1 MMYCVVVDCRFLLD
15 LSADQE
21 RGFEEKVV
29 DEAKAAGFDPWTPSD
44 PDPNHAIF
52 TLQTPPT
59 PDLNLQ
65 EGQTAGTLSF

>member
-1 MMYCVVVDCRFLLD
+1 MVDCRFLLD

-29 DEAKAAGFDPWTPSD
+29 GSAKAAGFDPWIPSD
-44 PDPNHAIF
+44 PDPTHAIF

-59 PDLNLQ
+59 PDLHLQ
-65 EGQTAGTLSF
+65 EGQTTETVST